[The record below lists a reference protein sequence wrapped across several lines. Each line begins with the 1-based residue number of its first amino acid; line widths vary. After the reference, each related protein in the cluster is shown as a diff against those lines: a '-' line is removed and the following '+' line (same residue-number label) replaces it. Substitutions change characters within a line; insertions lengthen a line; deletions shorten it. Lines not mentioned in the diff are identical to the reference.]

1 MGTENKG
8 EMMKTIC
15 VLFVIAAVACAMPTE
30 KDSRELADSDAVE
43 TGNILPNG
51 NYKIKGG
58 KSGNWCRSIGS
69 GNSNEAKC
77 DNGGGVGFRSKWAL
91 FNNGGKIV
99 LRSHRNIHKRCE
111 DQGDKWRCNQ
121 KTSAGSTEKFEIAS
135 LGNNQYSLKGG
146 KNNKYCADEGN
157 RIRCN
162 RDAVQQWEKFTITP
176 L

>member
-69 GNSNEAKC
+69 GNSNQAKC

-111 DQGDKWRCNQ
+111 DQG
-121 KTSAGSTEKFEIAS
+121 
-135 LGNNQYSLKGG
+135 G

-176 L
+176 